1 MGHDPCRQC
10 MTSLSYRLEDVRDV
24 YPNFVLSLLSK
35 LLIDGDNAP
44 LYQSLIESG
53 YALDWIAPVC
63 GMEQGARTTSFHVGV
78 QGVRLED
85 LDQFS
90 DRVKDILADVV
101 RNGIPEA
108 RIDAVLH
115 QYELAVR
122 HESAQFGLNLILG
135 LSHAVNHEVNLE
147 EALRIQALID
157 RFNKDRESSPNL
169 LIDMIQKYL
178 L

>member
-1 MGHDPCRQC
+1 MARCLVHLVCLCLNGYFVSHRRGHYYFDVFFHLFTQLELINLFNSRQ
-10 MTSLSYRLEDVRDV
+10 SIDSVRDV

-101 RNGIPEA
+101 R
-108 RIDAVLH
+108 
-115 QYELAVR
+115 
-122 HESAQFGLNLILG
+122 
-135 LSHAVNHEVNLE
+135 
-147 EALRIQALID
+147 
-157 RFNKDRESSPNL
+157 
-169 LIDMIQKYL
+169 
-178 L
+178 

>member
-1 MGHDPCRQC
+1 M
-10 MTSLSYRLEDVRDV
+10 
-24 YPNFVLSLLSK
+24 
-35 LLIDGDNAP
+35 
-44 LYQSLIESG
+44 
-53 YALDWIAPVC
+53 
-63 GMEQGARTTSFHVGV
+63 
-78 QGVRLED
+78 
-85 LDQFS
+85 
-90 DRVKDILADVV
+90 
-101 RNGIPEA
+101 
-108 RIDAVLH
+108 LH

-178 L
+178 LVCFLLYTTLLLDISRMCIAEGAYPIAARAHCKREGRSEWATLT